1 MVGLISKLDVV
12 GNAAFR
18 AAFVF
23 LFVFDKLGNL
33 SVTFFVDISRVFL
46 LMLSC
51 LPLYSTAENCNML
64 LLLTKG
70 METLLWELP

>member
-23 LFVFDKLGNL
+23 LFVFDKLAYFLLTLPVFFAHAFL
-33 SVTFFVDISRVFL
+33 SVLVQPRKTEICFS
-46 LMLSC
+46 S
-51 LPLYSTAENCNML
+51 
-64 LLLTKG
+64 
-70 METLLWELP
+70 